1 MADSSYIVK
10 DTPSKGRGMF
20 ATRNIKRG
28 ECIIAESPLLYV
40 RHNSSMTG
48 NTAAVEA
55 LSKKNKK
62 YFYALHNAFA
72 DELSQDA
79 GIIRTNALP
88 LGPESLDGAV
98 YRVISRINHSCAPN
112 ANQNWNARTNKEYIY
127 AIKDIPED
135 SEILITYTSLM
146 MTRAGRQK
154 DLQEKFRFT
163 CRCEVCDVESS
174 EEYDAAVRR
183 IDKCSDLIQSCMN
196 SRDPRKS
203 IGYVR
208 EILALLDK
216 IGGRG
221 KTPYYDEAFQICAQY
236 SNYTQAKEWADLFL
250 ESHRMEEGEDDEVY
264 EEYLAYS
271 QNPRSFE
278 RAGIA
283 GYVNL
288 DGA

>member
-1 MADSSYIVK
+1 MADTSYIVK
-10 DTPSKGRGMF
+10 DTPNKGRGMF
-20 ATRNIKRG
+20 ATRDIKRG
-28 ECIIAESPLLYV
+28 ECVIAESPLVYV
-40 RHNSSMTG
+40 SLNSLAENS
-48 NTAAVEA
+48 AAVEA

-88 LGPESLDGAV
+88 LGPESSDGAV

-112 ANQNWNARTNKEYIY
+112 ANQKWNDRTNKEYIY
-127 AIKDIPED
+127 AIKDIPEGG
-135 SEILITYTSLM
+135 EILITYTSPV
-146 MTRAGRQK
+146 MTRAHRQK

-183 IDKCSDLIQSCMN
+183 IDQCSELIQPCISR
-196 SRDPRKS
+196 RDPRKA

-216 IGGRG
+216 IGGWG
-221 KTPYYDEAFQICAQY
+221 KIPYYDEAFQICAQY
-236 SNYTQAKEWADLFL
+236 SDYMQAKKWADLML
-250 ESHRMEEGEDDEVY
+250 ESYRIEEGEDDEVY